1 MSQPVDSAVVQVF
14 FFHRRPL
21 LIRPSIFVAVHK
33 RRPPTMT
40 LHQDTETIRRTTD
53 RDENAVVDDEIVI
66 EDFSAT
72 PTHHVWTTMN
82 DPVMGGRST
91 SSVTIEDGSMVHFRG
106 HVANVPFLHVPGF
119 VTMVSSTDVFPN
131 ISHCS
136 ALAVTLRTNV
146 DYAGYYL
153 SFGTVHVPGG
163 GHARGYKTPLP
174 LAPSSRTDES
184 SFIDLILPFSSFS
197 SKWYEATGKI
207 QVPCQDDTRYCP
219 TVESLTNLQ
228 TISFWGEGYVG
239 DVSLD
244 VRSIR
249 AVGCASNYMAAAAA
263 AAVAPSVSPFW
274 LGFVV
279 VLAVAAFL
287 HHNNHQ
293 RRAAAY
299 MIV

>member
-1 MSQPVDSAVVQVF
+1 M
-14 FFHRRPL
+14 R
-21 LIRPSIFVAVHK
+21 
-33 RRPPTMT
+33 
-40 LHQDTETIRRTTD
+40 LHHHDTTRRRTTT
-53 RDENAVVDDEIVI
+53 DDEIVI

-72 PTHHVWTTMN
+72 PLHHLWTTMN

-91 SSVTIEDGSMVHFRG
+91 SSVTIDEDGSMVHFRG

-119 VTMVSSTDVFPN
+119 VTMVSATDVFPN
-131 ISHCS
+131 VSSCS

-174 LAPSSRTDES
+174 LTPSSKNDDEF
-184 SFIDLILPFSSFS
+184 SFIDMILPFSSFS
-197 SKWYEATGKI
+197 SKWDEATGKI
-207 QVPCQDDTRYCP
+207 QVQCRDDTRYCP

-228 TISFWGEGYVG
+228 TISFWGEGVEG

-244 VRSIR
+244 IRSIR
-249 AVGCASNYMAAAAA
+249 AVGCASNNNMTAAAAA
-263 AAVAPSVSPFW
+263 AAATPSVVAHRTNTSGAFW

-279 VLAVAAFL
+279 VLAVAAFRR
-287 HHNNHQ
+287 HNNHQ
-293 RRAAAY
+293 RRTAAY
-299 MIV
+299 MVV

>member
-1 MSQPVDSAVVQVF
+1 M
-14 FFHRRPL
+14 R
-21 LIRPSIFVAVHK
+21 
-33 RRPPTMT
+33 
-40 LHQDTETIRRTTD
+40 LHQDTTRRRTTT
-53 RDENAVVDDEIVI
+53 DEDEIVI

-72 PTHHVWTTMN
+72 PLHHVWTTMN

-91 SSVTIEDGSMVHFRG
+91 SSVTIEDGSMIQFRG

-119 VTMVSSTDVFPN
+119 VTMVSSPDVFPN
-131 ISHCS
+131 VASCA

-146 DYAGYYL
+146 DYDGYYL

-163 GHARGYKTPLP
+163 GHARGYKTPL
-174 LAPSSRTDES
+174 LLTPSSKNDES

-197 SKWYEATGKI
+197 SKWDEATGQI
-207 QVPCQDDTRYCP
+207 QVQCQDDTRYCP
-219 TVESLTNLQ
+219 TVASLTNLQ
-228 TISFWGEGYVG
+228 TISFWGEGVEG

-249 AVGCASNYMAAAAA
+249 AVGCASTTAAT
-263 AAVAPSVSPFW
+263 PSVSPPVVAHHNNTAGALW

-279 VLAVAAFL
+279 LVLAVAAFRRHN
-287 HHNNHQ
+287 HHR

-299 MIV
+299 MVV